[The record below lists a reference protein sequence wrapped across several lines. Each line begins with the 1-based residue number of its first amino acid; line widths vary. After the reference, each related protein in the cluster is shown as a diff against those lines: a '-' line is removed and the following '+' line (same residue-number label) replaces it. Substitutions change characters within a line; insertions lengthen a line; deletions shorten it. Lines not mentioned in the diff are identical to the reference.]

1 MCGLFGRLGAPLAPE
16 RTGAV
21 LAALAGRG
29 PDDHGL
35 WHEPRV
41 DGLTLLHTRLA
52 IQDLSPLG
60 HQPMISGDGRL
71 LIVFNGEIYN
81 QHDLRRSLKGLG
93 SSFRSSSDTEVLLE
107 GYRHWGDDLWR
118 RLNGIFALALWEL
131 PTRTLT
137 LARDACGVK
146 PLLWQRRPDG
156 SVAFGSELSAFEAA
170 GLAGRDRLCRE
181 GLRSYALWGAV
192 AAPHTL
198 LEGVEV
204 FPAGRWARWHDGRWS
219 DGAICPDIDGDGERP
234 LAALLAEAVA
244 RQSIGDRPVGVFLSG
259 GLDSGLLAA
268 LLARQ
273 QPGRVR
279 SLAIGFRDLPGAVDE
294 AAAAAAT
301 AAHLGLDHT
310 EVRIGPSE
318 LQGSLGPFLDAIDQP
333 SIDGF
338 NGFLVARAARAAG
351 MVVAFSGLG
360 ADELFAGYPHM
371 AWPDERRRIACRR
384 IPASGLPPW
393 RKAALLN
400 ERQRR
405 CGGGGPARLEL
416 GGYLQDT
423 LLRDADA
430 VTMAQGLELRVP
442 FLDPHVQ
449 AHALARPLAELL
461 AEGSKTPLRQLA
473 AGLLPA
479 AVLQAPKRGFNLP
492 LAPWLLSDPRFAPA
506 PLLARLAPLGIPPG
520 AVLRS
525 WLLMRATPR
534 RWAPYWRWWL
544 LDAWC
549 RGPSRTAAATAAARA
564 SGLGSRT
571 AGGPA

>member
-1 MCGLFGRLGAPLAPE
+1 MCGLFGQLGGPLTASA
-16 RTGAV
+16 TTAV
-21 LAALAGRG
+21 LQALAGRG
-29 PDDHGL
+29 PDGHGV
-35 WHEPRV
+35 WQEPRP

-60 HQPMISGDGRL
+60 QQPMASRDGQL
-71 LIVFNGEIYN
+71 QIVFNGEIYN
-81 QHDLRRSLKGLG
+81 QHALRRSLEALG
-93 SSFRSSSDTEVLLE
+93 SVFCSGSDTEVLLE
-107 GYRHWGDDLWR
+107 GFRHWGDDLWR
-118 RLNGIFALALWEL
+118 RLNGIYALALWHL
-131 PTRTLT
+131 PSRSLT
-137 LARDACGVK
+137 LARDANGVK

-156 SVAFGSELSAFEAA
+156 LVGFGSELSAFEAA
-170 GLAGRDRLCRE
+170 GLAGRDRLCRA
-181 GLRSYALWGAV
+181 GLQSYALWGAV

-219 DGAICPDIDGDGERP
+219 SGPIHPDADGARP
-234 LAALLAEAVA
+234 LGDLLAQAVA
-244 RQSIGDRPVGVFLSG
+244 LQSIGDRPVGVFLSG

-279 SLAIGFRDLPGAVDE
+279 SLAIGFCDLPGAVDE

-310 EVRIGPSE
+310 GVSIGPE
-318 LQGSLGPFLDAIDQP
+318 ALHGALDPFLEAIDQP

-371 AWPDERRRIACRR
+371 AWPDERRRLACRR

-393 RKAALLN
+393 RKASLLA
-400 ERQRR
+400 ERRRR
-405 CGGGGPARLEL
+405 CGGGGAARLEL
-416 GGYLQDT
+416 NGYLQDT
-423 LLRDADA
+423 LLRDGDA

-449 AHALARPLAELL
+449 AHALSRPLDELL
-461 AEGSKTPLRQLA
+461 ARGTKTPLRQLA
-473 AGLLPA
+473 AGLLPE
-479 AVLQAPKRGFNLP
+479 AVLRAPKRGFNLP
-492 LAPWLLSDPRFAPA
+492 LASWLLSDPRFAPR
-506 PLLARLAPLGIPPG
+506 PLLTRLAPLGIPAG

-544 LDAWC
+544 LDAW
-549 RGPSRTAAATAAARA
+549 RH
-564 SGLGSRT
+564 GS
-571 AGGPA
+571 

>member
-1 MCGLFGRLGAPLAPE
+1 MCGLFGQLGSPLTAE
-16 RTGAV
+16 ATAAV

-29 PDDHGL
+29 PDGQGV
-35 WHEPRV
+35 WREPRA

-60 HQPMISGDGRL
+60 QQPMASADGRL
-71 LIVFNGEIYN
+71 QIVFNGEIYN
-81 QHDLRRSLKGLG
+81 QHGLRRDLEARG
-93 SSFRSSSDTEVLLE
+93 SVFRSGSDTEVLLE

-118 RLNGIFALALWEL
+118 RLNGIFALAVWDGM
-131 PTRTLT
+131 TRSLT

-156 SVAFGSELSAFEAA
+156 GVAFGSELSTFEAA
-170 GLAGRDRLCRE
+170 GLASRDRLCRR
-181 GLRSYALWGAV
+181 GLQSYALWGSV

-204 FPAGRWARWHDGRWS
+204 FPAGRWARWHDGHWRE
-219 DGAICPDIDGDGERP
+219 GAVRPDADGDRP
-234 LAALLAEAVA
+234 LAELLSQAVA
-244 RQSIGDRPVGVFLSG
+244 LQSIGDRPVGVFLSG

-273 QPGRVR
+273 QPGCVR

-294 AAAAAAT
+294 AEAAAAT

-310 EVRIGPSE
+310 GVRIGPAE
-318 LQGSLGPFLDAIDQP
+318 LHGALDPFLDAIDQP

-371 AWPDERRRIACRR
+371 AWPDEGRRLACRR

-393 RKAALLN
+393 RKASLLAD
-400 ERQRR
+400 RR
-405 CGGGGPARLEL
+405 RRAGGGGPARLEL

-442 FLDPHVQ
+442 FLDPHLQ
-449 AHALARPLAELL
+449 AHALACPLADLL
-461 AEGSKTPLRQLA
+461 ADGTKTPLRRLA
-473 AGLLPA
+473 AELLPA

-492 LAPWLLSDPRFAPA
+492 LAPWLLSDPRFAPG
-506 PLLARLAPLGIPPG
+506 PLALRLAPLGIPAG

-544 LDAWC
+544 LDAWR
-549 RGPSRTAAATAAARA
+549 RGSARTAAATAAARA
-564 SGLGSRT
+564 SGLGRSA

>member
-16 RTGAV
+16 ATSAV
-21 LAALAGRG
+21 LQALAGRG
-29 PDDHGL
+29 PDGHGI
-35 WHEPRV
+35 WREHRP

-60 HQPMISGDGRL
+60 QQPMASSDGDLR
-71 LIVFNGEIYN
+71 IVFNGEIYN
-81 QHDLRRSLKGLG
+81 QHALRRSLEARG
-93 SSFRSSSDTEVLLE
+93 SVFRSGSDTEVLLE
-107 GYRHWGDDLWR
+107 GYRLWGDDLWR
-118 RLNGIFALALWEL
+118 RLNGIYALALWEL

-137 LARDACGVK
+137 LARDANGVK
-146 PLLWQRRPDG
+146 PLLWHRQADG

-170 GLAGRDRLCRE
+170 GLASRDRICRE
-181 GLRSYALWGAV
+181 GLRSYALWGSV
-192 AAPHTL
+192 AAPATL

-219 DGAICPDIDGDGERP
+219 TGPITPDADGDRP
-234 LAALLAEAVA
+234 LAELLDQAVA
-244 RQSIGDRPVGVFLSG
+244 LQSIGDRPVGVFLSG

-273 QPGRVR
+273 RPGAVR

-310 EVRIGPSE
+310 DVRIGPAE
-318 LQGSLGPFLDAIDQP
+318 LQGALDPFLAAIDQP

-393 RKAALLN
+393 RKAALLA
-400 ERQRR
+400 ERRR
-405 CGGGGPARLEL
+405 RGGGGGPARLEL

-449 AHALARPLAELL
+449 AHALASPLADLL
-461 AEGSKTPLRQLA
+461 AAGTKTPLRRLA
-473 AGLLPA
+473 ADLLPD
-479 AVLQAPKRGFNLP
+479 AVLRAPKRGFNLP
-492 LAPWLLSDPRFAPA
+492 LAPWLLGDPRFAPG
-506 PLLARLAPLGIPPG
+506 PLTRRLAPLGIPAG

-544 LDAWC
+544 LAAWC
-549 RGPSRTAAATAAARA
+549 RGS
-564 SGLGSRT
+564 
-571 AGGPA
+571 